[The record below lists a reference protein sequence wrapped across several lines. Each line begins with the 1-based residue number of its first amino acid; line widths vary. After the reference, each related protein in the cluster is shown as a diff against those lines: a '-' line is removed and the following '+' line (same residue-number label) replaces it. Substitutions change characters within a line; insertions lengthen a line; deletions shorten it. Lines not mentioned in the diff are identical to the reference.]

1 MQPGSNVREEFDFVM
16 YESWGLIGNGREE
29 ITNNLTTRRVAMRRT
44 GYILVCAL
52 VIVLVFTG
60 TVMGAE
66 KKPTTVAELA
76 LYQGADRQQI
86 LEEGAKK
93 EGKLVFYTSGILKQ
107 AVRPVV
113 DAFERKYPFIKVEIW
128 RATGKQLVA
137 RVSEEYKGRKYLFDV
152 LESTQVVVLPLR
164 EMGVF
169 QPFYSPNLTD
179 IEEEAAI
186 KAPAGGVIHAAF
198 RASGIGLGYNTK
210 LVNKEELPK
219 TYKDLLDPKW
229 KGKMAIPGS
238 DTGVNWMGAMH
249 HAHGEEFV
257 KQVAKQNCDVHMVS
271 GRALL
276 DMVINGEYALSPS
289 LFDSHV
295 FKSKK
300 QGAPCDWIPLEPVHV
315 NVGQISLSKNAAHPH
330 AALLFID
337 FELTKEGA
345 EIHKAAGYSPFHKE
359 VPPLAKAYKKYY
371 GAESLEDVKRMHE
384 LFDKLFLKK

>member
-1 MQPGSNVREEFDFVM
+1 VQPGSNVREEFDFVM

-152 LESTQVVVLPLR
+152 LESTQVVVLPL
-164 EMGVF
+164 
-169 QPFYSPNLTD
+169 
-179 IEEEAAI
+179 
-186 KAPAGGVIHAAF
+186 
-198 RASGIGLGYNTK
+198 SGIGLGYNTK